1 MEKVKMSF
9 QHRIRFTLLVL
20 STLSVLAI
28 TQMQSAAAQDDASAA
43 AALKAAIAGPQ
54 RSDANKA
61 RDKYRHPFETLT
73 FFGIAPEM
81 TVVEISPGTGWYTEI
96 LAPFL
101 KDHGK
106 LYEAVGGG
114 AGAKTFDEK
123 LKADPAV
130 YGQVIVTTLQ
140 PPAET
145 DIAPAG
151 TADMV
156 LTFRNVHDWLPRG
169 TTQDYFKAFYRAL
182 KPGGILGITD
192 HRADP
197 TQPQDPN
204 AKNGYVRQ
212 DYMIQLAEQAGFK
225 LAGTSEI
232 NANPKDLRDH
242 PVWNLPPT
250 LREGEKDRAK
260 YLAIGE
266 SDRMTLKFTKPA
278 TDAQPH

>member
-1 MEKVKMSF
+1 MQVK
-9 QHRIRFTLLVL
+9 HPVRFPLLVML
-20 STLSVLAI
+20 TLSIIAI
-28 TQMQSAAAQDDASAA
+28 SRMPSASAA
-43 AALKAAIAGPQ
+43 HDDTGTQPALAAAIAGPD
-54 RSDANKA
+54 RSEANKA
-61 RDKYRHPFETLT
+61 RDKYRHPMETLT
-73 FFGIAPEM
+73 FFGIEPAM
-81 TVVEISPGTGWYTEI
+81 TVVEISPGAGWYTEI

-114 AGAKTFDEK
+114 AGAKTFEDK

-130 YGQVIVTTLQ
+130 YGQVIVTTLK

-145 DIAPAG
+145 EIAPAG
-151 TADMV
+151 SADLV
-156 LTFRNVHDWLPRG
+156 LTFRNVHDWLAHG
-169 TTQDYFKAFYRAL
+169 NTEDYFKAFYRAL

-197 TQPQDPN
+197 SQPQDPN

-212 DYMIQLAEQAGFK
+212 DYMIRLAEQAGFK
-225 LAGTSEI
+225 LTGASEI

-242 PVWNLPPT
+242 PVWYLPPT
-250 LREGEKDRAK
+250 LRLRAKDRAK

-266 SDRMTLKFTKPA
+266 SDRMTLKFTKPPTEA
-278 TDAQPH
+278 PAH

>member
-1 MEKVKMSF
+1 MQVK
-9 QHRIRFTLLVL
+9 QRIKFSLFALL
-20 STLSVLAI
+20 TLSMVSI
-28 TQMQSAAAQDDASAA
+28 SPMPSATAGQNDTKV
-43 AALKAAIAGPQ
+43 AALQVAIIGPQ
-54 RSDANKA
+54 RSEANKA
-61 RDKYRHPFETLT
+61 RDKYRHPLETLT
-73 FFGIAPEM
+73 FFGIKPDM
-81 TVVEISPGTGWYTEI
+81 TVVEIWPGNGWYTEI

-106 LYEAVGGG
+106 RSGGRG
-114 AGAKTFDEK
+114 AGAKAFEEK
-123 LKADPAV
+123 LKADRAV
-130 YGQVIVTTLQ
+130 YGEVIVTVLQ

-145 DIAPAG
+145 EIAPAG
-151 TADMV
+151 AADMI

-169 TTQDYFKAFYRAL
+169 NTEDYFKAFYRAL

-197 TQPQDPN
+197 SQPQDPN

-225 LAGTSEI
+225 LMGTSEI
-232 NANPKDLRDH
+232 NANPKDQRNQ

-250 LREGEKDRAK
+250 LRLGQKDRVK

-266 SDRMTLKFTKPA
+266 SDRMTLKFTKP
-278 TDAQPH
+278 TTEAQVH